1 MDSLNNVK
9 SDCSCNC
16 EFKKIAFRGGSQTWA
31 RQYPTWL
38 KKEVPENTIGVSPV
52 RKYTNYHTLPE
63 TYNENEVEKML
74 NK

>member
-1 MDSLNNVK
+1 LGEAVPYVAEK
-9 SDCSCNC
+9 
-16 EFKKIAFRGGSQTWA
+16 R
-31 RQYPTWL
+31 
-38 KKEVPENTIGVSPV
+38 VPENTIGVSPV